1 MVYLQEAELHSDS
14 WEMQDAHIIIL
25 PGKWELHLSK
35 SKGLKRCLALTVLTN
50 STLCDSVF
58 NYSVFVIKQILPGQQ
73 VDPSIA
79 LGMKLVFLWVLEF
92 YQDLSLQSQC
102 CA

>member
-1 MVYLQEAELHSDS
+1 
-14 WEMQDAHIIIL
+14 MQDAHIIIL
-25 PGKWELHLSK
+25 PGKWELHLNN
-35 SKGLKRCLALTVLTN
+35 SKGLKQCLALKKTLVVTVLTN
-50 STLCDSVF
+50 STLCVSVF
-58 NYSVFVIKQILPGQQ
+58 NYYDFVIKQILPGLQ

-92 YQDLSLQSQC
+92 YQDLSFLQSRC